1 MPMNEEP
8 KWYIL
13 HTHSGYEAMVKDS
26 LEKLIENN
34 NLGDYIVDLKIP
46 MEQVVEEK
54 NGKLKVVDRKLL
66 PCYVFIKMI
75 YTNQIWYYVTST
87 RGVTG
92 FCGPQGRPIPMKPEE
107 IRKMRLEEPTVSED
121 AFVEGDNVSIIDG
134 PLKGFFG
141 TVKSINPSAQK
152 AMVATV
158 MLGRETDV
166 RHRQARAQNKGLNRD
181 SRLQTSPSGDRQP
194 DRKSVV

>member
-1 MPMNEEP
+1 MPTSEQP

-13 HTHSGYEAMVKDS
+13 HTYSGYEAMVKDS
-26 LEKLIENN
+26 LEKLIVNN
-34 NLGDYIVDLKIP
+34 NLQDYIVDVKIP

-54 NGKLKVVDRKLL
+54 NGKLKVVERKLL

-107 IRKMRLEEPTVSED
+107 IRKMRLEEPTDTETFAV
-121 AFVEGDNVSIIDG
+121 GDKVLIEDG
-134 PLKGFFG
+134 PLKGFEG
-141 TVKSINPSAQK
+141 IVKQVNVIAKK
-152 AMVATV
+152 ATISTKMFD
-158 MLGRETDV
+158 RET
-166 RHRQARAQNKGLNRD
+166 
-181 SRLQTSPSGDRQP
+181 
-194 DRKSVV
+194 VVDLEFIQMKKMDTEEPASESDAE

>member
-13 HTHSGYEAMVKDS
+13 HTYSGYEAMVKDS

-54 NGKLKVVDRKLL
+54 NGKLKVVERKLL

-92 FCGPQGRPIPMKPEE
+92 FCGPQGRPIPMKAEE
-107 IRKMRLEEPTVSED
+107 IRKMHLEEPEVSED
-121 AFVEGDNVSIIDG
+121 AFAVGDNVSIIDG

-141 TVKSINPSAQK
+141 TIKEVNATAQK
-152 AMVATV
+152 AKITTTMF
-158 MLGRETDV
+158 GRSTDV
-166 RHRQARAQNKGLNRD
+166 EVEY
-181 SRLQTSPSGDRQP
+181 LQIKKVDATIPEPTDEE
-194 DRKSVV
+194 

>member
-13 HTHSGYEAMVKDS
+13 HTYSGYEAMVKDS

-46 MEQVVEEK
+46 MEQVIEEK
-54 NGKLKVVDRKLL
+54 NGKRKVVERKLL

-92 FCGPQGRPIPMKPEE
+92 FCGPQGRPIPMKADE
-107 IRKMRLEEPTVSED
+107 IRKMRLEALPVDETFKVGDSVS
-121 AFVEGDNVSIIDG
+121 VEDG
-134 PLKGFFG
+134 PLKGFIG
-141 TVKSINPSAQK
+141 TIKELNQTAQK
-152 AMVATV
+152 AKIETTMF
-158 MLGRETDV
+158 GRSTDV
-166 RHRQARAQNKGLNRD
+166 EVEYIQIKKVDAPMPEASD
-181 SRLQTSPSGDRQP
+181 EE
-194 DRKSVV
+194 

>member
-1 MPMNEEP
+1 MPINEEP

-13 HTHSGYEAMVKDS
+13 HTYSGYEAMVKDS

-46 MEQVVEEK
+46 MEQVIEEK
-54 NGKLKVVDRKLL
+54 NGKRKVVERKLL

-92 FCGPQGRPIPMKPEE
+92 FCGPQGRPIPMKPDE
-107 IRKMRLEEPTVSED
+107 IRKMRLEAPVSTEEFAVGDTVS
-121 AFVEGDNVSIIDG
+121 VEDG
-134 PLKGFFG
+134 PLAGFLGSIKEINATAKKAKIVTSMFG
-141 TVKSINPSAQK
+141 RNTEVEVDYVQIKKVDAALP
-152 AMVATV
+152 
-158 MLGRETDV
+158 ETTDEE
-166 RHRQARAQNKGLNRD
+166 
-181 SRLQTSPSGDRQP
+181 
-194 DRKSVV
+194 

>member
-13 HTHSGYEAMVKDS
+13 HTYSGYEAMVKDS

-34 NLGDYIVDLKIP
+34 NLSEYIVDLKIP
-46 MEQVVEEK
+46 MEQVIEEK
-54 NGKLKVVDRKLL
+54 NGKKKIVERKLL

-92 FCGPQGRPIPMKPEE
+92 FCGPQGRPIPMKPDE
-107 IRKMRLEEPTVSED
+107 IRKMRLEEFVSDVKFAIGDTVS
-121 AFVEGDNVSIIDG
+121 VEDG

-141 TVKSINPSAQK
+141 TIKELNDSAQK
-152 AMVATV
+152 AKISTSMFGRTTEVEVDYVQIKKVDATIP
-158 MLGRETDV
+158 E
-166 RHRQARAQNKGLNRD
+166 
-181 SRLQTSPSGDRQP
+181 PSE
-194 DRKSVV
+194 SEE

>member
-13 HTHSGYEAMVKDS
+13 HTYSGYEAMVKDS

-46 MEQVVEEK
+46 MEQVIEEK
-54 NGKLKVVDRKLL
+54 NGKKKIVDRKLM

-92 FCGPQGRPIPMKPEE
+92 FCGPQGRPIPMKAEE
-107 IRKMRLEEPTVSED
+107 IRKMRLEEVVSNEVFEIGDTVS
-121 AFVEGDNVSIIDG
+121 VEDG

-141 TVKSINPSAQK
+141 TIKELNQTAQK
-152 AMVATV
+152 AKISTTMF
-158 MLGRETDV
+158 GRSTDV
-166 RHRQARAQNKGLNRD
+166 EVEYIQIKKVDAPMPETTE
-181 SRLQTSPSGDRQP
+181 SEE
-194 DRKSVV
+194 

>member
-1 MPMNEEP
+1 MPEMEQP

-13 HTHSGYEAMVKDS
+13 HTYSGYEAMVKDS

-54 NGKLKVVDRKLL
+54 NGKLKVVERKLL

-92 FCGPQGRPIPMKPEE
+92 FCGPQGRPIPMRPDE
-107 IRKMRLEEPTVSED
+107 IRKMKLEEPDVTED
-121 AFVEGDNVSIIDG
+121 FAVGDAISVEEG

-141 TVKSINPSAQK
+141 TVKAVNPTAKK
-152 AMVATV
+152 ATISTTMF
-158 MLGRETDV
+158 GRTTDV
-166 RHRQARAQNKGLNRD
+166 EVEYIQIKKMDAPIPEA
-181 SRLQTSPSGDRQP
+181 TEEA
-194 DRKSVV
+194 

>member
-13 HTHSGYEAMVKDS
+13 HTYSGYEAMVKDS

-54 NGKLKVVDRKLL
+54 NGKLKVVERKLL

-92 FCGPQGRPIPMKPEE
+92 FCGPQGRPIPMKQEE
-107 IRKMRLEEPTVSED
+107 IRKMKLEAPTVED
-121 AFVEGDNVSIIDG
+121 IFQEGDMVSIEDG
-134 PLKGFFG
+134 PLKGFTG
-141 TVKSINPSAQK
+141 TVKAVNQSAQK
-152 AMVATV
+152 ATVSTTMFGRTTDVEVEFIQIQKMDATV
-158 MLGRETDV
+158 EET
-166 RHRQARAQNKGLNRD
+166 ATEEGENA
-181 SRLQTSPSGDRQP
+181 
-194 DRKSVV
+194 

>member
-1 MPMNEEP
+1 MPMNEQP

-13 HTHSGYEAMVKDS
+13 HTYSGYEAMVKAS

-46 MEQVVEEK
+46 MEQVIEEK
-54 NGKLKVVDRKLL
+54 NGKRKVVERKLL

-92 FCGPQGRPIPMKPEE
+92 FCGPQGRPIPMKEEE
-107 IRKMRLEEPTVSED
+107 IRKMRLEDPTEVEATFAVGDTVSID
-121 AFVEGDNVSIIDG
+121 DG
-134 PLKGFFG
+134 PLAGFFG
-141 TVKSINPSAQK
+141 TVKELNDTAKK
-152 AMVATV
+152 AKISTTMF
-158 MLGRETDV
+158 GRETDV
-166 RHRQARAQNKGLNRD
+166 EVEYVQITKVDAPLPE
-181 SRLQTSPSGDRQP
+181 TSETEENN
-194 DRKSVV
+194 

>member
-13 HTHSGYEAMVKDS
+13 HTYSGYEAMVKDS

-46 MEQVVEEK
+46 MEQVIEEK
-54 NGKLKVVDRKLL
+54 NGKRKVVERKLL

-75 YTNQIWYYVTST
+75 YTNQMWYYVTST

-92 FCGPQGRPIPMKPEE
+92 VCGPQGRPIPMKEEE
-107 IRKMRLEEPTVSED
+107 IRKMRLEEVVIDPSTFSIGDTVS
-121 AFVEGDNVSIIDG
+121 VEDG
-134 PLKGFFG
+134 PLKGFLG
-141 TVKSINPSAQK
+141 TIKELNASAQK
-152 AMVATV
+152 AKISTSMF
-158 MLGRETDV
+158 GRSTDV
-166 RHRQARAQNKGLNRD
+166 EVEY
-181 SRLQTSPSGDRQP
+181 LQIKKIDATLPEPSADEE
-194 DRKSVV
+194 

>member
-13 HTHSGYEAMVKDS
+13 HTYSGYEAMVKDS

-46 MEQVVEEK
+46 MEQVIEEK
-54 NGKLKVVDRKLL
+54 NGKKKIVDRKLM

-92 FCGPQGRPIPMKPEE
+92 FCGPQGRPIPMKAEE
-107 IRKMRLEEPTVSED
+107 IRKMRLEEVVSNEVFEIGDTVS
-121 AFVEGDNVSIIDG
+121 VEDG

-141 TVKSINPSAQK
+141 TIKELNQTAQK
-152 AMVATV
+152 AKISTTMF
-158 MLGRETDV
+158 GRSTDV
-166 RHRQARAQNKGLNRD
+166 EVEYIQIKKVDAAMPEEKA
-181 SRLQTSPSGDRQP
+181 GDAE
-194 DRKSVV
+194 

>member
-13 HTHSGYEAMVKDS
+13 HTYSGYEAMVKDS

-34 NLGDYIVDLKIP
+34 NLGEYIVDLKIP
-46 MEQVVEEK
+46 MEQVIEEK
-54 NGKLKVVDRKLL
+54 NGKRKIVERKLL

-92 FCGPQGRPIPMKPEE
+92 FCGPQGRPKPMSEEE
-107 IRKMRLEEPTVSED
+107 IRKMRLEERVCTEEFKVGDTVN
-121 AFVEGDNVSIIDG
+121 VEDG
-134 PLKGFFG
+134 PLAGFIGEIIEVNETTKKARIVTNMFG
-141 TVKSINPSAQK
+141 RNTEV
-152 AMVATV
+152 
-158 MLGRETDV
+158 DV
-166 RHRQARAQNKGLNRD
+166 EYVHPRTIR
-181 SRLQTSPSGDRQP
+181 
-194 DRKSVV
+194 V

>member
-1 MPMNEEP
+1 MNEEP

-13 HTHSGYEAMVKDS
+13 HTYSGYEAMVKDS

-54 NGKLKVVDRKLL
+54 NGKLKVVERKLL

-92 FCGPQGRPIPMKPEE
+92 FCGPQGRPKPMNEDE
-107 IRKMRLEEPTVSED
+107 IRKMRLETVLLDVNFKVGDTVSIE
-121 AFVEGDNVSIIDG
+121 EG
-134 PLKGFFG
+134 PLSGFLG
-141 TVKSINPSAQK
+141 TIKELNDTAQK
-152 AMVATV
+152 AKIATT
-158 MLGRETDV
+158 MFGRSTDV
-166 RHRQARAQNKGLNRD
+166 EVEYIQIKKVDAPLPE
-181 SRLQTSPSGDRQP
+181 PSAEDAE
-194 DRKSVV
+194 

>member
-1 MPMNEEP
+1 MPMNEQP

-13 HTHSGYEAMVKDS
+13 HTYSGYEAMVKDS

-46 MEQVVEEK
+46 TEEVIEEK
-54 NGKLKVVDRKLL
+54 NGKKKIVERKLL

-92 FCGPQGRPIPMKPEE
+92 FCGPQGRPIPMKEEE
-107 IRKMRLEEPTVSED
+107 IRKMGLEKPARTEEFTVGD
-121 AFVEGDNVSIIDG
+121 TVEVEDG

-141 TVKSINPSAQK
+141 SIKQIDHEAQK
-152 AMVATV
+152 ARIVTTMF
-158 MLGRETDV
+158 GRSTEVDV
-166 RHRQARAQNKGLNRD
+166 EYAQI
-181 SRLQTSPSGDRQP
+181 
-194 DRKSVV
+194 RKVNAVLPEESAEDEE

>member
-13 HTHSGYEAMVKDS
+13 HTYSGYEAMVKDS

-46 MEQVVEEK
+46 MEQVIEEK
-54 NGKLKVVDRKLL
+54 NGKKKIVDRKLM

-92 FCGPQGRPIPMKPEE
+92 FCGPQGRPVPMKEEE
-107 IRKMRLEEPTVSED
+107 IRKMRLEEFVSEVDFTVGDTVSIE
-121 AFVEGDNVSIIDG
+121 DG
-134 PLKGFFG
+134 PLKGFLG
-141 TVKSINPSAQK
+141 TIKELNNSTQK
-152 AMVATV
+152 AKIATT
-158 MLGRETDV
+158 MFGRETDV
-166 RHRQARAQNKGLNRD
+166 EVEYIQIKKVDAPMPETTAD
-181 SRLQTSPSGDRQP
+181 E
-194 DRKSVV
+194 